1 MLKDGYL
8 FLPRMRWKH
17 QADIVPLRLLGQPA
31 IAVYGP
37 EGARMLYERPEIKRA
52 HAVPGRIQKTLFGE
66 GGVQSLDDQQHRH
79 RKDMFMRI
87 MEPERL
93 KELGE
98 ITSGAASRRV
108 RPAASWCPISAGG
121 WPVPTR
127 GA

>member
-1 MLKDGYL
+1 MSTRHIPPLWADRTVQMLKGGYL
-8 FLPRMRWKH
+8 FLPRIRWKH

-31 IAVYGP
+31 IAVYGLA
-37 EGARMLYERPEIKRA
+37 GARMLYERPEIRRA

-66 GGVQSLDDQQHRH
+66 GGVESLDDQQHRH

-98 ITSGAASRRV
+98 ITSDTLSKHAQR
-108 RPAASWCPISAGG
+108 
-121 WPVPTR
+121 
-127 GA
+127 